1 MKCVLSSS
9 DLICA
14 DTEEFYN
21 QDSTTVSGELQGKKS
36 VSNHRIILSNLCL
49 YNSEVAMET

>member
-1 MKCVLSSS
+1 MKCILSSS

-21 QDSTTVSGELQGKKS
+21 QNSTTVSGELEGEKS